1 MTELSPS
8 EIKAFLDQGLTLDQI
23 FEREAEQKAM
33 QVIIDA
39 EEARHPMWKKDYNPM
54 LEKEN
59 IDNLP

>member
-23 FEREAEQKAM
+23 FEREAEQEA
-33 QVIIDA
+33 I
-39 EEARHPMWKKDYNPM
+39 EARHPMWKRDYNPM